1 MKEVVIVDGARTPI
15 GSFGGSLRDV
25 PAAKLGAIAIR
36 EALRRSG
43 VDPAEVEDTIM
54 GCVGQVA
61 EDAYL
66 ARAAALEAGIPATS
80 NAMTVNRLCGSGL
93 QAIISAAQAVRAG
106 DVRVAVAGGAEN
118 MSRLPYYVR
127 GARWGLRM
135 GDTVLQDGLIAMLS
149 DPFGSGHM
157 GCTAENV
164 ARRYSV
170 TREDQDRFALE
181 SQRRA
186 AAAIARGEFKDEI
199 VPVPVPDRGGE
210 RLFDRDEH
218 PRETSLEKLAAL
230 KPVFQEGGTVTAGNS
245 SGIND
250 AGAAVVVMDGDE
262 AVRRGLKPK
271 ARFVGWAMAGVE
283 PAYMGYAPA
292 YAIPRVL
299 EKTGLRLEDID
310 VVELNEAFA
319 AQAVAVIRDAGLDPA
334 RTNPNGGAIALGHP
348 VGATACILTIKAI
361 EYLRRHGKRYALV
374 TMCIGGGQ
382 ALAAV
387 FERL

>member
-1 MKEVVIVDGARTPI
+1 
-15 GSFGGSLRDV
+15 
-25 PAAKLGAIAIR
+25 
-36 EALRRSG
+36 
-43 VDPAEVEDTIM
+43 
-54 GCVGQVA
+54 
-61 EDAYL
+61 
-66 ARAAALEAGIPATS
+66 
-80 NAMTVNRLCGSGL
+80 
-93 QAIISAAQAVRAG
+93 
-106 DVRVAVAGGAEN
+106 
-118 MSRLPYYVR
+118 
-127 GARWGLRM
+127 
-135 GDTVLQDGLIAMLS
+135 
-149 DPFGSGHM
+149 
-157 GCTAENV
+157 
-164 ARRYSV
+164 
-170 TREDQDRFALE
+170 
-181 SQRRA
+181 
-186 AAAIARGEFKDEI
+186 I

-218 PRETSLEKLAAL
+218 PRETTLEKLAAL

-283 PAYMGYAPA
+283 PAYMGYAPT

-348 VGATACILTIKAI
+348 VGATACILVIKAI